1 MRCLLIVLLLLAGVC
16 VNAQQNLVPNGD
28 FEENTG
34 CPSGINT
41 FSFLK
46 YWLPCGSPDYYHTC
60 NNTGFGVPNNMH
72 GYQDAQS
79 GNAYIGLG
87 IYKDVVQ
94 EMREYAKIKINAK
107 VVDTCFYYL
116 KLFFS
121 IAETPKFLSK
131 EVGVCLTDEDVS
143 CTIQDHNIINL
154 LPQLINEDVYFT
166 DTNTV
171 KWYELSM
178 IVKLSN
184 NVKWLYIGNFKT
196 NSNTYHILNPN
207 NNILD
212 YAYLYID
219 NVQLYNL
226 CTDSN
231 VINWQQVKLQIPSG
245 ITVNSD
251 GLNDKLKLMNR
262 SFFNSLKLNL
272 YDRWGHLLY
281 STNDVNF
288 EWDGSYQGE
297 RVPIGVYQWQAEYT
311 TIYDSRVQYATGN
324 VTVLY

>member
-1 MRCLLIVLLLLAGVC
+1 
-16 VNAQQNLVPNGD
+16 
-28 FEENTG
+28 
-34 CPSGINT
+34 
-41 FSFLK
+41 
-46 YWLPCGSPDYYHTC
+46 
-60 NNTGFGVPNNMH
+60 MH

-281 STNDVNF
+281 STNDINF

-311 TIYDSRVQYATGN
+311 TIYDSRLQHATGN